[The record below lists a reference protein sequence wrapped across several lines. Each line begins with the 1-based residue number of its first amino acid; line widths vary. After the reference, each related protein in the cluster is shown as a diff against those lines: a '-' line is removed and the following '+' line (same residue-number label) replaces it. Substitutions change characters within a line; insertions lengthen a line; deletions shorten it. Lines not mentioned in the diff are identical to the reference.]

1 MIRGDLTRRLRA
13 VILSIVC
20 AVMVT
25 SVSGCGA
32 GHALLGVHEAP
43 KAKATSASLTADQAR
58 RILTRA
64 FTAAHQGTTRS
75 GAAAGEAQ
83 RTAYTGQGLRAVR
96 ARVKLAGARTAL
108 PTVADSPLVAPQQPR
123 LLAVS
128 RGLGFPRFI
137 FAQTVAFK
145 GGLPILHLLTS
156 PDAAT
161 PYRISLSAEMVPP
174 SKIKPFDALSQG
186 SPLVTK
192 GAGLAVAPTAL
203 MNGYAA
209 QMAFPAKPT
218 TQPDLPFATDAF
230 SAQVR
235 AGAAE
240 AAEAVK
246 EQASFKQVHKV
257 VPSSVYAVR
266 QASGDTLV
274 FGVIE
279 RTDFFDVKSG
289 QSLNTAAEKEF
300 VLLTGRKNVTDAAS
314 ISTVEF
320 VVLAVPRG
328 KGKATLVAARE
339 QIVAGS
345 GS

>member
-1 MIRGDLTRRLRA
+1 MIRRFRA

-43 KAKATSASLTADQAR
+43 KAKATSAPLTADQAR
-58 RILTRA
+58 GILTRA
-64 FTAAHQGTTRS
+64 FTAAHQGTTTS
-75 GAAAGEAQ
+75 GAAAREAQ

-96 ARVKLAGARTAL
+96 AGAKLGGARTARS
-108 PTVADSPLVAPQQPR
+108 TVADSPMVAPQQPR

-156 PDAAT
+156 PDPAT

-174 SKIKPFDALSQG
+174 SKIKPFDALGKG
-186 SPLVTK
+186 SPMVTK
-192 GAGLAVAPTAL
+192 GTGLAVSPTAL
-203 MNGYAA
+203 LNSYAA
-209 QMAFPAKPT
+209 QLAFPAKPAT
-218 TQPDLPFATDAF
+218 TRSDLPFAADAF
-230 SAQVR
+230 SAQVS

-240 AAEAVK
+240 AAKAVK
-246 EQASFKQVHKV
+246 DQASFKQVHKV
-257 VPSSVYAVR
+257 VPSSMYAVR
-266 QASGDTLV
+266 QASGDALV

-279 RTDFFDVKSG
+279 RTDSFDVKSD

-300 VLLTGRKNVTDAAS
+300 VLLTGKKNVTDAAS
-314 ISTVEF
+314 ITTVEF
-320 VVLAVPRG
+320 VVFAVPRG

>member
-1 MIRGDLTRRLRA
+1 MTRRFRA
-13 VILSIVC
+13 LVLSIVC
-20 AVMVT
+20 AVSVT

-43 KAKATSASLTADQAR
+43 KAKATSAPLTADQAR

-64 FTAAHQGTTRS
+64 FTAAHQGETTT
-75 GAAAGEAQ
+75 GAAAREAQ

-108 PTVADSPLVAPQQPR
+108 PTVADSPMVAPQQPR

-137 FAQTVAFK
+137 FAQTVASK

-192 GAGLAVAPTAL
+192 GAGIAVAPTAL

-218 TQPDLPFATDAF
+218 TKSTAQPDLSFATDAF

-240 AAEAVK
+240 VAEAVK
-246 EQASFKQVHKV
+246 GQASFKQVHKA

-279 RTDFFDVKSG
+279 RTDSFDVKSD
-289 QSLNTAAEKEF
+289 QSLNTAAEKGF

-320 VVLAVPRG
+320 VVFAVPRG